1 MIREAII
8 LAGGLG
14 TRLRSSVP
22 DLPKCMANVAG
33 RPFISYIIDYYSQN
47 GIGKFVFSLGYRHE
61 VIEAYLAA
69 EYPLL
74 DYSCSIEQQPLGTG
88 GSILKSCSL
97 TGSDNVIVANG
108 DTLFLVHLESLASFH
123 ENNDADCT
131 LALKQ
136 MTNSDRYGVV
146 ETDESGRINSFKE
159 KKWYDT
165 SLINGGVYALNVP
178 RFANTS
184 FPEIFSFEKEFLEKF
199 TDEKKFYGLTQDAYF
214 IDIGIPEDYEKAQS
228 ELKNYRHA

>member
-1 MIREAII
+1 M
-8 LAGGLG
+8 
-14 TRLRSSVP
+14 
-22 DLPKCMANVAG
+22 
-33 RPFISYIIDYYSQN
+33 
-47 GIGKFVFSLGYRHE
+47 
-61 VIEAYLAA
+61 
-69 EYPLL
+69 
-74 DYSCSIEQQPLGTG
+74 
-88 GSILKSCSL
+88 
-97 TGSDNVIVANG
+97 IVANG
-108 DTLFLVHLESLASFH
+108 DTHFLVHHESLASFH
-123 ENNDADCT
+123 ENNDAECT

-165 SLINGGVYALNVP
+165 SLINGGVYALNVQ

-214 IDIGIPEDYEKAQS
+214 IDIVIPEDYEKAQS